1 MSVPAR
7 ALNPAPAE
15 GGGWLSRWTRILAAY
30 FTAQTLTQ
38 ALGILAGLLF
48 VNLMP
53 VREFALYTLATS
65 VVTFFTFLSDLGST
79 SSLVFFFR
87 RSQGEEGELRR
98 FVAAVLSLRKMA
110 FLAGALA
117 VAAAFPRASAARGFG
132 WRESLPAAAG
142 IILCAWFQLSSSVRV
157 LALRLLDRYGQSYR
171 AEVAGSGLRLA
182 IALAM
187 AAAGALWAW
196 LGVLSAGLGMALT
209 SLLAKPTHPAGIA
222 EDLGPYRR
230 KILRYL
236 LPSLP
241 SALYF
246 SIQGPLTVWL
256 AATFGSTRNIAEVG
270 ALGRLGLIMGI
281 FSSLTGVVFLPRLA
295 RITDERLYWRRY
307 LQFGALLLAIAAAVL
322 LAAAVVPDLFLLL
335 LGKKYSGLYT
345 ELLLTVGSSGF
356 TLVGGYAVSVNLARS
371 WNRWEGLAVVLLI
384 ASQGVMVAVL
394 PLSRTAGVLSF
405 NLLSGAVGLS
415 LQMMITLTGFFRP
428 RWVQWM
434 P

>member
-1 MSVPAR
+1 VSVPAR
-7 ALNPAPAE
+7 ALTPAPAE
-15 GGGWLSRWTRILAAY
+15 GGWLSRWTRILAAY
-30 FTAQTLTQ
+30 LTAQTLTQ

-98 FVAAVLSLRKMA
+98 FVAAVLSLRKVA

-132 WRESLPAAAG
+132 LRESLPAAAG

-182 IALAM
+182 VALVM

-209 SLLAKPTHPAGIA
+209 SILARPASRRTSPPIA
-222 EDLGPYRR
+222 ARSCATCCPACRA
-230 KILRYL
+230 
-236 LPSLP
+236 PSTSRSRGRSPSGWRPP
-241 SALYF
+241 SAR
-246 SIQGPLTVWL
+246 P
-256 AATFGSTRNIAEVG
+256 ATS
-270 ALGRLGLIMGI
+270 
-281 FSSLTGVVFLPRLA
+281 
-295 RITDERLYWRRY
+295 
-307 LQFGALLLAIAAAVL
+307 
-322 LAAAVVPDLFLLL
+322 
-335 LGKKYSGLYT
+335 
-345 ELLLTVGSSGF
+345 
-356 TLVGGYAVSVNLARS
+356 
-371 WNRWEGLAVVLLI
+371 
-384 ASQGVMVAVL
+384 
-394 PLSRTAGVLSF
+394 
-405 NLLSGAVGLS
+405 
-415 LQMMITLTGFFRP
+415 P
-428 RWVQWM
+428 RWAPWGGSA
-434 P
+434 